1 MDYDDAM
8 LLQLMLLAI
17 WTCLSKT
24 PLVYKNPLF
33 LRFMVSLDDVRLIAS
48 NIPIFFA
55 PGLWDV
61 VNSATPPA
69 VAYFKSLPSFTSPC
83 WAVYLLVLE
92 KAGRRPRIYV
102 GVATNAKD
110 GVAVRFKQYDEGEH
124 LPRRVESSLAQG
136 FEIVNKGLLCW
147 TSIPT
152 PGLVPITRLFFYAM
166 EATFA
171 CMLWAMNCAFD
182 KDFGMGHMCLWDR
195 SILEW
200 DGLCTHSS
208 LNDGI
213 IGDFDLTNE
222 DLELIAKEKERKFRE
237 HKKINACNY
246 HYKQMETNYDEYMNR
261 ADARVRK
268 SRALHPEKHRKTE
281 LAREARTRAAKTH
294 YCLDCDK
301 AFSRPKTLENHLNS
315 AEHARKIA
323 PPLPD
328 FCHVCN
334 KGYANPQNL
343 SRHNKTQGHRDKIK
357 AAAQSSS
364 ELD

>member
-8 LLQLMLLAI
+8 LMQWMLLAI

-33 LRFMVSLDDVRLIAS
+33 MRFMASLDDVRLVAS
-48 NIPIFFA
+48 NIPVNFA

-61 VNSATPPA
+61 INSATPPA
-69 VAYFKSLPSFTSPC
+69 VAYFKSLPTLRSPC
-83 WAVYLLVLE
+83 WAVYMLVLE
-92 KAGRRPRIYV
+92 QVGHRPRVYV
-102 GVATNAKD
+102 GVATNASN
-110 GVAVRFKQYDEGEH
+110 GVAVRFKHYDEGEH

-136 FEIVNKGLLCW
+136 FEIVHKGLLCW
-147 TSIPT
+147 TPIPS

-171 CMLWAMNCAFD
+171 CLLWAMNCALH
-182 KDFGMGHMCLWDR
+182 KDFGMGHMSLWDR
-195 SILEW
+195 STLEW

-213 IGDFDLTNE
+213 IGDFDLTYE
-222 DLELIAKEKERKFRE
+222 DLEMIAKEKERKFRE

-246 HYKQMETNYDEYMNR
+246 HYKQMATNYDEYIGN
-261 ADARVRK
+261 AHDRVRK

-281 LAREARTRAAKTH
+281 LDREARTRAAKTY
-294 YCLDCDK
+294 YCAQCEK
-301 AFSRPKTLENHLNS
+301 AFSRPKILESHLES

-334 KGYANPQNL
+334 KGYANRQNL
-343 SRHNKTQGHRDKIK
+343 HRHKK
-357 AAAQSSS
+357 S
-364 ELD
+364 ESHKKKV